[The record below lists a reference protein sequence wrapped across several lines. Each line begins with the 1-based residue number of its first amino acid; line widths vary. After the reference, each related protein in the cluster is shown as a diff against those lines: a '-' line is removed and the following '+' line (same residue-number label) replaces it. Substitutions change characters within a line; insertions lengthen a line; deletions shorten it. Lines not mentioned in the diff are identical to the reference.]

1 MKKHIFLILIFMKN
15 IIVIFIPE
23 EVLLYKHNFLE
34 KYRVNAPKEAL
45 YSYIFQNN
53 TIFQLFKEHN

>member
-1 MKKHIFLILIFMKN
+1 MKKHIFLISIFMKN

-53 TIFQLFKEHN
+53 TIF